1 MSKQQATNTI
11 NQEYPLLLEEQVL
24 AHKKLIDAAKSEITH
39 IQSALIERQELIAQA
54 QKSIP
59 VTPDRQQERSDIMAD
74 IALGNAKATALQA
87 IDKRIANETAITQAA
102 KEKVAQV
109 IADNQATLDGLSN
122 KLAIAQASLK
132 EIESKTDDVAHRYF
146 MGMAEIAA
154 AQYVNHALA
163 LKGLYIKLSGLNIS
177 IRKHGGKGVTRD
189 GVNHIQI
196 PKFNLPQFDGLES
209 FPLYEPGMVLNGD
222 FFVHGDYF
230 LQAANKEEARFNS
243 LLQG

>member
-1 MSKQQATNTI
+1 M
-11 NQEYPLLLEEQVL
+11 
-24 AHKKLIDAAKSEITH
+24 HKKLIDAAKSEITH
-39 IQSALIERQELIAQA
+39 IQSALIERQECLVQA

-74 IALGNAKATALQA
+74 IALGKAKATALQA
-87 IDKRIANETAITQAA
+87 IDERIANETAVTQAA
-102 KEKVAQV
+102 KEKVARV

-122 KLAIAQASLK
+122 KLAIAQASLN

-163 LKGLYIKLSGLNIS
+163 IKELYIKLFGLNFS
-177 IRKHGGKGVTRD
+177 IKKHGGKGVARP
-189 GVNHIQI
+189 GVHNIQI
-196 PKFNLPQFDGLES
+196 PKFYLPQFDGVES
-209 FPLYEPGMVLNGD
+209 FPSYEPNMVLNGD
-222 FFVHGDYF
+222 FFMHGDHF
-230 LQAANKEEARFNS
+230 RQASNKEEARFDS